1 MSWFGRWR
9 RARILKRHAIPFW
22 DFDAALA
29 RLPILQ
35 RLDASELARLHEAAS
50 LFLHDKTFSAAGGA
64 EVDSATPL
72 AIALQAC
79 LLTLN
84 LGEASYRGW
93 SEIIL
98 YPDEFLRPREEM
110 DEAGV
115 VHHSRDILAGESWL
129 GGPLVLSLADVE
141 ASGQA
146 DGFNV
151 VLHEFAHKL
160 DMLNGDANGFPPLH
174 RGMDAAAWAQDFSTA
189 YEDLCRRVDTGEDTA
204 IDPYAT
210 ADPAEFFA
218 VLTEVF
224 FETPHLLDAEYPAV
238 YRQLQQFFRQHPLAA
253 MPSGQ
258 RLESHEHD

>member
-9 RARILKRHAIPFW
+9 RARTLKRHAIPFA
-22 DFDAALA
+22 DFEAALA
-29 RLPILQ
+29 RLPILH
-35 RLDASELARLHEAAS
+35 RLDASERVRLREAAS
-50 LFLHDKTFSAAGGA
+50 LFIHDKAFSAAGGA
-64 EVDSATPL
+64 EVDDAIQL

-84 LGEASYRGW
+84 LGEDSYRGW

-110 DEAGV
+110 DEVGV
-115 VHHSRDILAGESWL
+115 VHHSRDILSGESWH
-129 GGPLVLSLADVE
+129 GGPLVLSLDAVA

-146 DGFNV
+146 NGVNV

-160 DMLNGDANGFPPLH
+160 DMLNGDANGYPPLH
-174 RGMDAAAWAQDFSTA
+174 RGMDAAVWARDFSAA
-189 YEDLCRRVDTGEDTA
+189 YADLCNRVDAGENTA

-210 ADPAEFFA
+210 ASPAEFFA

-224 FETPHLLDAEYPAV
+224 FETPHLLDTEYPAV
-238 YRQLQQFFRQHPLAA
+238 YRQLKEFYRQHPLDQQE
-253 MPSGQ
+253 P
-258 RLESHEHD
+258 HEHG

>member
-1 MSWFGRWR
+1 MSWFGSWR
-9 RARILKRHAIPFW
+9 RVRILERHAIPPR
-22 DFDAALA
+22 DFDATVAT
-29 RLPILQ
+29 LPIL
-35 RLDASELARLHEAAS
+35 RGLTVDELARLRESAS
-50 LFLHDKTFSAAGGA
+50 LFIHDKAFSAAGGA
-64 EVDSATPL
+64 DVDDATQRT
-72 AIALQAC
+72 IALQAC

-84 LGEASYRGW
+84 LSEDSYCGW

-98 YPDEFLRPREEM
+98 YPDEFLRPREET

-115 VHHSRDILAGESWL
+115 VHRSRDILAGESWH
-129 GGPLVLSLADVE
+129 GGPLVLSIADVA

-174 RGMDAAAWAQDFSTA
+174 RGMDAASWARDFTTA
-189 YEDLCRRVDTGEDTA
+189 YEHLCARVDADEDTA

-210 ADPAEFFA
+210 SDPAEFFA

-224 FETPHLLDAEYPAV
+224 FETPHILHTEYPAV
-238 YRQLQQFFRQHPLAA
+238 YRQLRQFYRQHPLA
-253 MPSGQ
+253 
-258 RLESHEHD
+258 RLESHGHA